1 MSSVISPWPA
11 LAEQASKKVNRLEMQ
26 LRESKAQAEE
36 LNKQWLR
43 VTNMVME
50 YRDKHTELERT
61 SRLADS
67 VNCRKF
73 LVQLIDVSV
82 QAERSYLRAVSVRYA
97 MLTQLKL
104 ARIEFEKMK
113 KLVERDKQANK
124 QLADKQAQRSMDE
137 LATMR
142 HSWRHA

>member
-26 LRESKAQAEE
+26 LRESKVKEEE

-61 SRLADS
+61 SRLYNLS
-67 VNCRKF
+67 MCLFKPN
-73 LVQLIDVSV
+73 
-82 QAERSYLRAVSVRYA
+82 AVIYA
-97 MLTQLKL
+97 P
-104 ARIEFEKMK
+104 
-113 KLVERDKQANK
+113 
-124 QLADKQAQRSMDE
+124 
-137 LATMR
+137 
-142 HSWRHA
+142 

>member
-26 LRESKAQAEE
+26 LRESKAKEEE

-104 ARIEFEKMK
+104 ARIGFSMPVLILRTMNTFEPLKPY
-113 KLVERDKQANK
+113 
-124 QLADKQAQRSMDE
+124 
-137 LATMR
+137 
-142 HSWRHA
+142 